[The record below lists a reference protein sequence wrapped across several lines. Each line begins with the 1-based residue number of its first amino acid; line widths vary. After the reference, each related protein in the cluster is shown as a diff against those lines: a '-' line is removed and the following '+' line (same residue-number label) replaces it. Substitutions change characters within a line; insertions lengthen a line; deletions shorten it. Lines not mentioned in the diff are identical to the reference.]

1 MLPDT
6 PLLDANSL
14 TKYGLQLLVSPLSY
28 QSLPITIRVLILSNL
43 ENLPDLYD
51 NAMEQQFPESLP
63 VTTLDWENAT
73 M

>member
-1 MLPDT
+1 MLPGT

>member
-63 VTTLDWENAT
+63 VTTLDWEIAT

>member
-63 VTTLDWENAT
+63 VTTLDWENVT